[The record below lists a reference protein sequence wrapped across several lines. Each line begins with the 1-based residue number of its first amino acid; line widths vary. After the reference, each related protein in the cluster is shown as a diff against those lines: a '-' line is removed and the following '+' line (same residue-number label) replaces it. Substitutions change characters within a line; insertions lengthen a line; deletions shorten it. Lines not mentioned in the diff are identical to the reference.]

1 MSVFFTLLGNL
12 LPLYILIGL
21 GFIAGRRLEINVRSM
36 ARLAI
41 YIILPVFMFGAV
53 ADMELRPEWIALPV
67 YTYIL
72 GASISIAAYRLAHLK
87 WRDET
92 ANLIGLSTGTA
103 NTGYFGLPLILILF
117 AEEWLGPYMLLNF
130 GVGLVEYTV
139 SVYIGARS
147 SFNARDALI
156 KLSRFP
162 MLYAIAAGL
171 AWNIS
176 GLPLPDLF
184 FDYWHFFKG
193 AFVIIGMM
201 IIGIGMSQGMEKPA
215 HTSAFM
221 LWLLVIKFIIWPMVA
236 LGILLID
243 RIFFGVLTP
252 PLDMIMLIMALTP
265 LPGNAVAYAA
275 EFDLRPN
282 QAATAVMVSTVIAL
296 VYIPAVYAL
305 FLADGSVF

>member
-1 MSVFFTLLGNL
+1 MSVFFTLLTNL
-12 LPLYILIGL
+12 LPLYILIAL
-21 GFIAGRRLEINVRSM
+21 GFIAGRKLEINVRSM

-41 YIILPVFMFGAV
+41 YIILPVFIFGAV
-53 ADMELRPEWIALPV
+53 ADMELMPGWVALPV

-72 GASISIAAYRLAHLK
+72 GSTIAILSYRLAHLK

-130 GVGLVEYTV
+130 GIAMVEYTV
-139 SVYIGARS
+139 SFYIGARS
-147 SFNARDALI
+147 NFSARQALH
-156 KLSRFP
+156 KLARMP
-162 MLYAIAAGL
+162 ALYAIVAGL
-171 AWNIS
+171 AWNIA
-176 GLPLPDLF
+176 GLPLPDQF
-184 FDYWHFFKG
+184 FVYWHYFKG

-201 IIGIGMSQGMEKPA
+201 IIGIGMSQGMEKLS
-215 HTSAFM
+215 HSSAFM
-221 LWLLVIKFIIWPMVA
+221 IWLLVIKFLIWPAVA
-236 LGILLID
+236 IGILLID
-243 RIFFGVLTP
+243 RMFFGVLTP

-282 QAATAVMVSTVIAL
+282 QAATAVMLSTVIAL

-305 FLADGSVF
+305 FLADGAVF